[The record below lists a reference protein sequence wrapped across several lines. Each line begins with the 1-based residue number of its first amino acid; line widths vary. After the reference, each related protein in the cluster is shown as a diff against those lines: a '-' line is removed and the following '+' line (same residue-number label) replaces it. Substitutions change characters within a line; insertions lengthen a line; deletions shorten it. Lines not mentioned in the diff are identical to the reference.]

1 MAPSKPHPQI
11 QPVDGPLGIMLPG
24 LGAVAT
30 TFIAGVMA
38 VRRNLGKPIGSLS
51 QLQTIRLGARS
62 ENRSP
67 LIREFVPLAD
77 LEDLRFGAWDLHGEN
92 ALQVARRSK
101 VLETP
106 MIDTLATPLER
117 ITPYKAVFSNDYVR
131 MLKGDHVKQG
141 KTKRELG
148 EALREDIR
156 DFKQRE
162 GCKRVVVL
170 WTGSTEVFRKPSDVH
185 RTLAAFEAG
194 MERNDPEIAPSM
206 LYAWAAMKEGC
217 AYANGAPN
225 LALETPALIG
235 LAREQG
241 VPTAGKDFKTG
252 QTLIKTVLAPMLK
265 ARMLGL
271 TGWFSTNILGN
282 RDGEVLLD
290 PDSFKTKEESKLDV
304 LKSILQPEM
313 YPDLYKEICHLVRIN
328 YYPPRGDA
336 KEGWDNIDLFGWLG
350 YPMQL
355 KVNFLC
361 RDSIL
366 AAPLVLDLVLFLDL
380 ARRAGLS
387 GPQDW
392 LSFYFK
398 TPQSSQVGVP
408 AEDDVFIQHR
418 ALKNMLRWLG
428 GEKPL
433 THLDFDS

>member
-1 MAPSKPHPQI
+1 MAPSKPHPQVH
-11 QPVDGPLGIMLPG
+11 PVDGPLGIMLPG

-38 VRRNLGKPIGSLS
+38 VRRNLAKPIGSLA

-117 ITPYKAVFSNDYVR
+117 IAPYKAVFSNEYVR
-131 MLKGDHVKQG
+131 MLKGEHVKQG

-148 EALREDIR
+148 EALRADIR

-162 GCKRVVVL
+162 GCSRVVVL

-185 RTLAAFEAG
+185 RTVAAFEAG
-194 MERNDPEIAPSM
+194 MDRNDPDISPSM
-206 LYAWAAMKEGC
+206 LYAWAALKEGC
-217 AYANGAPN
+217 PYANGAPN
-225 LALETPALIG
+225 LALETPALTQ
-235 LAREQG
+235 LARDQG
-241 VPTAGKDFKTG
+241 VPIAGKDFKTG

-265 ARMLGL
+265 TRMLGL

-313 YPDLYKEICHLVRIN
+313 YPDLYKDICHLVRIN

-380 ARRAGLS
+380 AKRAGLS

-398 TPQSSQVGVP
+398 SPQSSQAGVP

-433 THLDFDS
+433 THVDFDS

>member
-1 MAPSKPHPQI
+1 MAASKPQPKI

-38 VRRNLGKPIGSLS
+38 VRRNLAKPIGSVS

-101 VLETP
+101 VLEND
-106 MIDTLATPLER
+106 MIDTLAAPLER
-117 ITPYKAVFSNDYVR
+117 ITPYKAVFSNEYVR

-141 KTKRELG
+141 KNKRELA

-156 DFKQRE
+156 DFKKRE
-162 GCKRVVVL
+162 GCNRVVVL

-194 MERNDPEIAPSM
+194 MDRNDPEIAPST

-217 AYANGAPN
+217 SYANGAPN
-225 LALETPALIG
+225 LALETPALIE

-241 VPTAGKDFKTG
+241 IPTAGKDFKTG

-271 TGWFSTNILGN
+271 SGWFSTNILGN

-313 YPDLYKEICHLVRIN
+313 YPDLYKDIYHMVRIN

-398 TPQSSQVGVP
+398 TPQSSQADVP

-433 THLDFDS
+433 THMDFDS